1 VSAFF
6 QKKKGF
12 QQKPLGT
19 YRKKLNFFHP
29 DYTVATG
36 VSHGSALWLAGY
48 TADWEFHPT
57 LKFFVEYIIAVFSH
71 SVNTNAP

>member
-19 YRKKLNFFHP
+19 YRKNLTSFIQTLLSPPEFH
-29 DYTVATG
+29 TVR
-36 VSHGSALWLAGY
+36 ALRLAGF

-57 LKFFVEYIIAVFSH
+57 LKFFVGYIIAVFSYY
-71 SVNTNAP
+71 VNTNAL

>member
-57 LKFFVEYIIAVFSH
+57 LKFFVGYIIAVFSL